1 MRNADT
7 KTERASEIERKDC
20 PASESCNRYNVLSS
34 LASGLEGG
42 RQDMGRKCRK
52 VELAA
57 HRVVHDALEGLQEDQ
72 DVGGLAASDP
82 VIVVV
87 LSQLVDLLQRQAGAH
102 APQVRSDV
110 KALIQHTAMLTQK
123 YTPA

>member
-1 MRNADT
+1 
-7 KTERASEIERKDC
+7 
-20 PASESCNRYNVLSS
+20 
-34 LASGLEGG
+34 
-42 RQDMGRKCRK
+42 MGRKCRK

-102 APQVRSDV
+102 APQIRSDV